1 MIFNKQ
7 QLHQML
13 ECAEYVDEV
22 FVDLRK
28 GKAQTRYIVKVSP
41 NARYYNLE
49 KESICEIDEDLIG
62 YWMQEY
68 KGDNYYDSYKCRL
81 EENYG
86 WVKCE
91 SIEVVSTVW
100 REALDE

>member
-13 ECAEYVDEV
+13 ECAEYVEET

-41 NARYYNLE
+41 NAKYYNLE
-49 KESICEIDEDLIG
+49 KEDICEIDEDLVG

-68 KGDNYYDSYKCRL
+68 EGDNSYDSYKCRL
-81 EENYG
+81 EDNYG
-86 WVKCE
+86 WVQCE
-91 SIEVVSTVW
+91 SVEVVSTVW